1 MSRTGRAIMMERS
14 GGPPLI
20 LRGRDLRMAA
30 WIVRAVDLAMIRLM
44 RRSCT
49 KRPNAHGAW
58 DFTSNST
65 VGSG

>member
-1 MSRTGRAIMMERS
+1 VSRTSRPGQ
-14 GGPPLI
+14 PLI
-20 LRGRDLRMAA
+20 LRGRDLRMAV
-30 WIVRAVDLAMIRLM
+30 WIVRAVDLAPTKSDAAELY
-44 RRSCT
+44 